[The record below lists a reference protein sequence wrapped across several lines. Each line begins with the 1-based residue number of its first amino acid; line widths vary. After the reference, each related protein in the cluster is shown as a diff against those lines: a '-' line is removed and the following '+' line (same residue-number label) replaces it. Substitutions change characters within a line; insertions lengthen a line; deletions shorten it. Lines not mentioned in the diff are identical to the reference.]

1 MRMPEGMNVYLH
13 RDSVDFRKS
22 IDGLGA
28 IVQEELKLDLFA
40 TNLFVFCCAR
50 RKRLKILYWDKTGFA
65 LWYKRL
71 EADRFPWPRG
81 EHPDVVKLTH
91 EQLGWLLEGIDVW
104 AIKPHK
110 ARSYEK
116 MC

>member
-1 MRMPEGMNVYLH
+1 MKLPERMGVYLH
-13 RDSVDFRKS
+13 RDPVDFRKS

-28 IVQEELKLDLFA
+28 ILQEELELDLFA
-40 TNLFVFCCAR
+40 TNLFVFCCGR

-81 EHPDVVKLTH
+81 EYPDAVELTQ
-91 EQLGWLLEGIDVW
+91 EQLGWLLEGIDIW
-104 AIKPHK
+104 AIKPPPM
-110 ARSYEK
+110 SG
-116 MC
+116 

>member
-1 MRMPEGMNVYLH
+1 MPEGMSVYLH
-13 RDSVDFRKS
+13 RDPVDFRKS

-28 IVQEELKLDLFA
+28 IVQEELKLDVFSP
-40 TNLFVFCCAR
+40 NLFVFCCAR

-71 EADRFPWPRG
+71 EADRFPWPRS
-81 EHPDVVKLTH
+81 EHPGVVELTH
-91 EQLGWLLEGIDVW
+91 EQLGWLLDGIDIW
-104 AIKPHK
+104 TIKPHK